1 MCAKY
6 MGTLD
11 GPVDREVTPDPPLTA
26 EQHAL
31 VAKLT
36 SADRRTI
43 DEVLL
48 ANATPRWRKVAMIV
62 GMTMIQ
68 LEDRG
73 DRVNGIPD
81 VFYSQRVRVLVEAGR
96 LEAAG
101 DLAYMRF
108 SEVRLV
114 SLTPEGGVGPQTQQ
128 QVEL

>member
-36 SADRRTI
+36 SADLRTI

-81 VFYSQRVRVLVEAGR
+81 VFYSLRVLVEAGR